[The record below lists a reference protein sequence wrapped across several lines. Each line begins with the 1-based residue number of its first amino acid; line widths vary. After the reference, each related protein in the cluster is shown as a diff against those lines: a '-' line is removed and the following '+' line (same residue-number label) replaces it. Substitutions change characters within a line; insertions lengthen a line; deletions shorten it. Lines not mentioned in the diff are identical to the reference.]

1 MNMSVFVFERKFTF
15 KTYLLLSGI
24 TV

>member
-1 MNMSVFVFERKFTF
+1 MNMSVFVFERKSTF

-24 TV
+24 TT